1 MNDSEP
7 RSGPKPEAAAA
18 APFQGTVPA
27 NPAGPIPADPVRQ
40 TQELQRLNEQLREK
54 ASLLDKAQDA
64 ILVRDMEHRITY
76 WNKSAERLYGW
87 TAEEAAGQSAET
99 LLKMD
104 AKAFQRA
111 FEEVSRTGEWTGE
124 LKKIARNG
132 STLIVEAHWTLV
144 RDVLGRPASILDIN
158 TDISDRKKAEQQ
170 MLRAQRMESIGTL
183 AGGVA
188 NDLNNVLAPIVM
200 SLEILSLHCPDPEAE
215 HLLRT
220 VRLSAERG
228 ADLIRQLLS
237 FSRGVEGKRVAVNV
251 ANVLHDLGRVIREI
265 FPKNIEIHL
274 SPGADA
280 WTVVGDATQLHQV
293 FLNLVVN
300 ARDAMPRGGRL
311 SVATE
316 NVVLDEVYA
325 GANAGAK
332 AGPHLRVTV
341 ADTGTGMPPAILDR
355 IFEPFFTT
363 KQVGSGTGLGLS
375 TTLAIVK
382 SHGGFINVY
391 SEVGKGTTF
400 TVHLPAST
408 ASAAQAGGKTRRPA
422 LPRGNGELLLIVDDE
437 ESIRTVAQVTL
448 THFGYRVLLASQGA
462 EALAVYAA
470 HQNQIAIVLTDM
482 SMPVMDGPAMV
493 LALRALNPHIRI
505 IGSSGLTTHDA
516 PGSAAGVVVDRFL
529 AKPYTAESMLQAI
542 AAVLKSG

>member
-1 MNDSEP
+1 MNDSDP
-7 RSGPKPEAAAA
+7 SSGLQPEVAAAV
-18 APFQGTVPA
+18 PFQGTVA
-27 NPAGPIPADPVRQ
+27 ADPVQ
-40 TQELQRLNEQLREK
+40 QAQELQRLNEQLREK

-104 AKAFQRA
+104 VRAFQQA
-111 FEEVSRTGEWTGE
+111 FEEVCRTGEWTGE
-124 LKKIARNG
+124 LKKVAKNG

-144 RDVLGRPASILDIN
+144 RDALGRPASILDIN

-188 NDLNNVLAPIVM
+188 HDLNNVLAPIVM
-200 SLEILSLHCPDPEAE
+200 SLELLSLHCPNAEAE

-251 ANVLHDLGRVIREI
+251 ATVLHDLGRVIREI
-265 FPKNIEIHL
+265 FPKNIEIQL
-274 SPGADA
+274 PSGTDA
-280 WTVVGDATQLHQV
+280 WPVVGDATQLHQV

-311 SVATE
+311 SVTLE

-325 GANAGAK
+325 GATAGAK
-332 AGPHLRVTV
+332 AGAYLRVTV
-341 ADTGTGMPPAILDR
+341 ADTGTGIPPVMLDR

-363 KQVGSGTGLGLS
+363 KQVGSGSGLGLS

-408 ASAAQAGGKTRRPA
+408 AAAAQAGGKTRRPA
-422 LPRGNGELLLIVDDE
+422 LPRGNGELILVVDDE
-437 ESIRTVAQVTL
+437 ESIRTVAEVTL

-470 HQNQIAIVLTDM
+470 HQNQIAVVLTDM

-493 LALRALNPHIRI
+493 LALRALNPRIRI
-505 IGSSGLTTHDA
+505 IGSSGLSTNDA
-516 PGSAAGVVVDRFL
+516 PGTAAGVVVDRFL
-529 AKPYTAESMLQAI
+529 AKPYTAESMLLAI